1 MISCGEASGDL
12 YAGALVTELRRRVP
26 DVEIF
31 GFGGPGLQRAGAEL
45 LGDFTKF
52 SVTGLIES
60 LRVWPRAIRMLL
72 KLTAAARERRPDVFI
87 PIDFPDFNFR
97 LISGVGRLGIPI
109 V

>member
-12 YAGALVTELRRRVP
+12 YAGALATELRKRVP
-26 DVEIF
+26 DAEIF
-31 GFGGPGLQRAGAEL
+31 GFGGPRLQRAGAEL

-60 LRVWPRAIRMLL
+60 LRVWPRALRMLL
-72 KLTAAARERRPDVFI
+72 KLIATARDRRPDVFI

-97 LISGVGRLGIPI
+97 LVNGIGRLGIP